1 MMKRSWIPLLF
12 VGLLV
17 AIIAALNSPQPAT
30 VIFPLLFVFLF
41 AGFPIAL
48 SLGIAT
54 IIYLYYG
61 TSIPLTAIPQKLFT
75 NLDSFP
81 LMAVPFF
88 ILASNIFSVGGVAQR
103 LIRFCTAYLG
113 HLHGGLAVSGV
124 AACAMFAA
132 VSGSSPATVIA
143 IGSIMIPAMI
153 QAGYPQRYAIGSM
166 ATAGSLGIMIPPSIP
181 LVLYGFVTNESV
193 GKLFIAGIL
202 PGIFQAICLGAVC
215 YVVARRGN
223 YPRGDKTSW
232 RQRWEATREAAPSM
246 LLPVIIIGGIYGGIF
261 TPTEAAAVAVV
272 VGIIV
277 GMFVHRELRL
287 SDFPK
292 IFLETGKVTAMLMF
306 IITMAQLFAFVLTN
320 DRLPQNLASAAL
332 DRDLESWQVLL
343 IINFILFLAG
353 DFLDPAPIVLIMS
366 PIFHPI
372 ATAVGVDPIHLGI
385 VIVMNMEM
393 GLITPPVGLNL
404 YVASGISKVP
414 LYTVMRY
421 AAPWIIVMV
430 CLLMVITYVPDI
442 SLFLP
447 RLLYR

>member
-1 MMKRSWIPLLF
+1 MRGRVLAS
-12 VGLLV
+12 LLV
-17 AIIAALNSPQPAT
+17 VIIGLALADALINQRGA
-30 VIFPLLFVFLF
+30 VIIFPLLFVFLLT
-41 AGFPIAL
+41 GFPIAL
-48 SLGIAT
+48 ALGIST
-54 IIYLYYG
+54 ILYLYYG
-61 TSIPLTAIPQKLFT
+61 TQIPLETIPQKLYT

-88 ILASNIFSVGGVAQR
+88 VLASNIFAVGGVADR
-103 LIRFCTAYLG
+103 LIRMCRTFLG

-124 AACAMFAA
+124 AACALFAA

-153 QAGYPQRYAIGSM
+153 RAGYPARYAIGSM

-193 GKLFIAGIL
+193 GRLFIAGIL
-202 PGIFQAICLGAVC
+202 PGLFQALVMGLIC
-215 YVVARRGN
+215 YYVARKNN
-223 YPRGDKTSW
+223 YPLQPK
-232 RQRWEATREAAPSM
+232 ATWAERREALRHGAPSL
-246 LLPVIIIGGIYGGIF
+246 LLPLIIIGGIYGGIF
-261 TPTEAAAVAVV
+261 TPTEAAAVAVL
-272 VGIIV
+272 VGVIV
-277 GMFVHRELRL
+277 GMFVHRELHLR
-287 SDFPK
+287 DFPG
-292 IFLETGKVTAMLMF
+292 IFLNTGKVTAMLMF
-306 IITMAQLFAFVLTN
+306 IITMAQLFAYVLTSE
-320 DRLPQNLASAAL
+320 RLPQTLSAAAL
-332 DRDLESWQVLL
+332 QGNLSAWQVLL
-343 IINFILFLAG
+343 IINVILFFAG

-372 ATAVGVDPIHLGI
+372 ARAVGIDPIHLGI

-393 GLITPPVGLNL
+393 GMITPPVGLNL

-421 AAPWIIVMV
+421 AAPWILVMV
-430 CLLMVITYVPDI
+430 FVLLVVTYVPEI